1 MTPDET
7 GGPSLL
13 RLVAKA
19 ALQSYVADHA
29 PNVAHGLRRSASDD
43 PPGLVRSGKRAL
55 AHAADD
61 IASDP
66 APIVDLIEFLYD
78 QQRTRA
84 KR

>member
-29 PNVAHGLRRSASDD
+29 PNVAHGLRRSATTIL
-43 PPGLVRSGKRAL
+43 P
-55 AHAADD
+55 
-61 IASDP
+61 
-66 APIVDLIEFLYD
+66 DLSVVESA
-78 QQRTRA
+78 RWPTRPMTSL
-84 KR
+84 RIPHPSST